1 MTTHTASELIE
12 KFMERDKNAIQEM
25 NNYLHGPV
33 TESRRLAFLEGR
45 VLDLCGVVV
54 GLAKIIEAQDAKET
68 V

>member
-1 MTTHTASELIE
+1 MTTYTASELIE